1 MRRGRPVQP
10 VRHVT
15 LSPEEIA
22 RIHNVFKSSVSK
34 VVSAKRM
41 WAQLWTELDKA
52 EETDIRSKFELKR
65 SILQA
70 VTAMSGG
77 AAAPRPSASPAPSIA
92 SSANAPLDGDG
103 HPLALTE
110 EATRRRRSFARKTVD
125 AKVLDAD
132 VYNDIPG
139 VSLHFLWDMTHA
151 QHTARQ
157 RIKAHPAR
165 GKTAHDFEIA
175 QLPPLTDSEALTPE
189 WVELMISE
197 FKQERVLA
205 YNDAF
210 QIVRRAAATFIRE
223 PNVVPVKI
231 PRGSSIAVVGDLH
244 GQLDDLLMIFR
255 EAGKP
260 GEGNRVL
267 FNGDFVDR
275 GAYSCEIVLTLLAFR
290 ALYPHALFLN
300 RGNHEC
306 ADMNSVD
313 GFQRECEAKYDTAL
327 YTLFNHVFACLPIAH
342 LITVGQQRVF
352 VVHAGLSFKDV
363 TIADVNA
370 EDRYQL
376 VFPMNSILQ
385 DLLWSDPYDGMGRII
400 SKRGAGCQFGA
411 DVAARFLVKNN
422 IHLIIRS
429 HECEDNGFAL
439 WFENRLYTIF
449 SASDYCGDSNNYG
462 AFCVLSDAP
471 APQIRVYMARKQ
483 VLHYGDRMQR
493 QRQAIISRLLV
504 RIVGKIDD
512 IERRL
517 IALADAR
524 GTPGRVPRAVWS
536 HVLQEMLLIDAPFIL
551 IGERLGVP
559 ASAVRKPGVLF
570 DVKRWTSRFRP
581 RFDIPASSTAT
592 AAAALPATA
601 AGAASPA
608 SPGAA
613 ASLPTKADDLRLHL
627 SALLFDPA
635 SPFREGLEALFLH
648 FDVNRDGSI
657 TPEEFKA
664 GVGGLMKYLGKEYD
678 EEAMDALVH
687 AVDANEDG
695 EIDYN
700 EFFSAFAYGDVDVEH
715 EQEVE
720 Q

>member
-1 MRRGRPVQP
+1 MPR
-10 VRHVT
+10 
-15 LSPEEIA
+15 A
-22 RIHNVFKSSVSK
+22 RYVAPTPRSALQLTPDELARLHSAFKTSVAKIVSS
-34 VVSAKRM
+34 KRM

-65 SILQA
+65 DILQA
-70 VTAMSGG
+70 VGALKASGLP
-77 AAAPRPSASPAPSIA
+77 AAAPSPAPAGVGCSGA
-92 SSANAPLDGDG
+92 TLDGDG
-103 HPLALTE
+103 RLVALTDDM
-110 EATRRRRSFARKTVD
+110 ARRRRSFARKTVD
-125 AKVLDAD
+125 ANVCDLDI
-132 VYNDIPG
+132 YNDIPG
-139 VSLHFLWDMTHA
+139 VGLHFLWDLTHS

-157 RIKAHPAR
+157 RIKVHPTHGR
-165 GKTAHDFEIA
+165 NTQDFEIA
-175 QLPPLTDSEALTPE
+175 RLPPLTDTEPLTLE

-223 PNVVPVKI
+223 PNVVPVKV
-231 PRGSSIAVVGDLH
+231 PRGQSIAVVGDLH

-260 GEGNRVL
+260 SEGNRVL

-275 GAYSCEIVLTLLAFR
+275 GAYSCEIVLTLFAYR
-290 ALYPHALFLN
+290 ALYPHFLFLN

-327 YTLFNHVFACLPIAH
+327 YTLFNHVFAALPIAH
-342 LITVGQQRVF
+342 LVSVGQQRVF

-370 EDRYQL
+370 ENRYQL

-385 DLLWSDPYDGMGRII
+385 DLLWSDPYDGMGRVV

-483 VLHYGDRMQR
+483 VLHYADRMQR
-493 QRQAIISRLLV
+493 QRQSIISRLLV

-517 IALADAR
+517 LALAEKR

-536 HVLQEMLLIDAPFIL
+536 HVLQVELAIDAPFSL
-551 IGERLGVP
+551 IATRLGVP
-559 ASAVRKPGVLF
+559 AACVARFSTLLDVRQWV
-570 DVKRWTSRFRP
+570 SRFRP
-581 RFDIPASSTAT
+581 R
-592 AAAALPATA
+592 LPT
-601 AGAASPA
+601 
-608 SPGAA
+608 SPGGLAGL
-613 ASLPTKADDLRLHL
+613 SKADDLRRHL

-664 GVGGLMKYLGKEYD
+664 GVSGLMSYLGKQYD
-678 EEAMDALVH
+678 EAAMDALVL

-700 EFFSAFAYGDVDVEH
+700 EFFSAFAYGDVDVER
-715 EQEVE
+715 EV
-720 Q
+720 QVDT